1 MKKIV
6 KLTEADLY
14 RIVNRVLNEQPQTG
28 QTHSS
33 SANTTNMPTRVKPKP
48 GQVKPNPF
56 RPSMKEDK
64 GDDFV
69 MPGQNMKGDFY
80 DKVNMLI
87 NEYSDIDKHDIL
99 DVLENLSRQIKS
111 EIRRD
116 KSNM

>member
-6 KLTEADLY
+6 KLTEADLA
-14 RIVNRVLNEQPQTG
+14 RIVKRVINE
-28 QTHSS
+28 
-33 SANTTNMPTRVKPKP
+33 
-48 GQVKPNPF
+48 
-56 RPSMKEDK
+56 

-99 DVLENLSRQIKS
+99 DVLENLSRQIRS
-111 EIRRD
+111 EIRRN

>member
-1 MKKIV
+1 MKKVV
-6 KLTEADLY
+6 KLTEADLA
-14 RIVNRVLNEQPQTG
+14 RIVKRVINE
-28 QTHSS
+28 
-33 SANTTNMPTRVKPKP
+33 
-48 GQVKPNPF
+48 
-56 RPSMKEDK
+56 
-64 GDDFV
+64 GDNFV

-111 EIRRD
+111 EIRRN

>member
-1 MKKIV
+1 MKKVV
-6 KLTEADLY
+6 KLTEADLA
-14 RIVNRVLNEQPQTG
+14 RIVKRVINE
-28 QTHSS
+28 
-33 SANTTNMPTRVKPKP
+33 
-48 GQVKPNPF
+48 
-56 RPSMKEDK
+56 

-111 EIRRD
+111 EIRRN
-116 KSNM
+116 KSNMF

>member
-6 KLTEADLY
+6 KLTETDLY
-14 RIVNRVLNEQPQTG
+14 RIVNRVINE
-28 QTHSS
+28 
-33 SANTTNMPTRVKPKP
+33 
-48 GQVKPNPF
+48 
-56 RPSMKEDK
+56 

-99 DVLENLSRQIKS
+99 DVLENLSRQIRS

>member
-6 KLTEADLY
+6 KLTEADLA
-14 RIVNRVLNEQPQTG
+14 RIVKRVINE
-28 QTHSS
+28 
-33 SANTTNMPTRVKPKP
+33 
-48 GQVKPNPF
+48 
-56 RPSMKEDK
+56 

-99 DVLENLSRQIKS
+99 DVLENLSRQIRS

>member
-1 MKKIV
+1 MKKVV
-6 KLTEADLY
+6 KLTEADLT
-14 RIVNRVLNEQPQTG
+14 RIVKRVINE
-28 QTHSS
+28 
-33 SANTTNMPTRVKPKP
+33 
-48 GQVKPNPF
+48 
-56 RPSMKEDK
+56 

-99 DVLENLSRQIKS
+99 DVLENLSRQIRS

>member
-6 KLTEADLY
+6 KLTEADLA
-14 RIVNRVLNEQPQTG
+14 RIVKRVINE
-28 QTHSS
+28 
-33 SANTTNMPTRVKPKP
+33 
-48 GQVKPNPF
+48 
-56 RPSMKEDK
+56 

-111 EIRRD
+111 EIRRN
-116 KSNM
+116 KSNMF

>member
-1 MKKIV
+1 MKKVV
-6 KLTEADLY
+6 KLTEADLA
-14 RIVNRVLNEQPQTG
+14 RIVKRVINE
-28 QTHSS
+28 
-33 SANTTNMPTRVKPKP
+33 
-48 GQVKPNPF
+48 
-56 RPSMKEDK
+56 

-111 EIRRD
+111 EIRRN

>member
-1 MKKIV
+1 MKKVV
-6 KLTEADLY
+6 KLTEADLA
-14 RIVNRVLNEQPQTG
+14 RIVKRVINE
-28 QTHSS
+28 
-33 SANTTNMPTRVKPKP
+33 
-48 GQVKPNPF
+48 
-56 RPSMKEDK
+56 

-99 DVLENLSRQIKS
+99 DVLENLSRQIRS

-116 KSNM
+116 KSNMF

>member
-14 RIVNRVLNEQPQTG
+14 RIVNRVINE
-28 QTHSS
+28 
-33 SANTTNMPTRVKPKP
+33 
-48 GQVKPNPF
+48 
-56 RPSMKEDK
+56 

-111 EIRRD
+111 EIRRN

>member
-6 KLTEADLY
+6 RLTEADLV
-14 RIVNRVLNEQPQTG
+14 RITKRVINE
-28 QTHSS
+28 
-33 SANTTNMPTRVKPKP
+33 
-48 GQVKPNPF
+48 
-56 RPSMKEDK
+56 

-69 MPGQNMKGDFY
+69 TPGENKKGDFY

-111 EIRRD
+111 EIRRN
-116 KSNM
+116 KSNMF

>member
-1 MKKIV
+1 MKKVV
-6 KLTEADLY
+6 KLTEADLA
-14 RIVNRVLNEQPQTG
+14 RIVKRVINE
-28 QTHSS
+28 
-33 SANTTNMPTRVKPKP
+33 
-48 GQVKPNPF
+48 
-56 RPSMKEDK
+56 

-99 DVLENLSRQIKS
+99 DVLENLSRQIRS